1 MKKLILLLTGCALLC
16 SCANNMNNGLCSAK
30 TAYSAGLYD
39 GQYNQ
44 AMQSNYATGCPKEQR
59 ARLNDSYLQ
68 GYRYGLRHRALVP
81 PPYVPR
87 SPQHYSRGYY

>member
-1 MKKLILLLTGCALLC
+1 MKKLILLLSGYILLCGCA
-16 SCANNMNNGLCSAK
+16 NTNNGLCSAQA
-30 TAYSAGLYD
+30 AYNAGLHD

-44 AMQSNYATGCPKEQR
+44 AMQPNYANGCSKKQR

-68 GYRYGLRHRALVP
+68 GYRYGLRHRAMVP

-87 SPQHYSRGYY
+87 SPQHYQRGFY

>member
-1 MKKLILLLTGCALLC
+1 MKKLILLLIGCIILCGCA
-16 SCANNMNNGLCSAK
+16 NTNNGICSAK
-30 TAYSAGLYD
+30 AAYNAGLYD

-44 AMQSNYATGCPKEQR
+44 AMQSNYAAGCPKKQR
-59 ARLNDSYLQ
+59 ASLNDAYRQ

-87 SPQHYSRGYY
+87 SPQHYQQGYY